1 MNSSIIQSGN
11 PSGYTGNGSGEYIP
25 AISQCPIVVS
35 FPADTS
41 ASFPKH
47 PMGLSQRSRLCAPS
61 ILPIPSFTIL
71 GILRP
76 PLASAVCPNVSAPS
90 SPNLAAS
97 LASPIPTLSKT
108 IHIILLIFIATPPDN
123 L

>member
-1 MNSSIIQSGN
+1 
-11 PSGYTGNGSGEYIP
+11 
-25 AISQCPIVVS
+25 
-35 FPADTS
+35 
-41 ASFPKH
+41 
-47 PMGLSQRSRLCAPS
+47 MGLSQLSRLCAPS

-71 GILRP
+71 GISRP